1 MPRDIDPNPVRARL
15 TDDPTTFAWSSC
27 AGLCG
32 LRDDPLLVPHPAQ
45 RALGADGY
53 RALLAE
59 ALSEEDLAALRLNLQ
74 QQRAYGRDAFRAMV
88 EAKTQRLA
96 GVRSAHRPAKAKSV
110 TETG

>member
-1 MPRDIDPNPVRARL
+1 MPESSTSVVS
-15 TDDPTTFAWSSC
+15 TDEGSLRP
-27 AGLCG
+27 GLCG
-32 LRDDPLLVPHPAQ
+32 LRDDPLLAPHPVQ

-59 ALSEEDLAALRLNLQ
+59 ALGEEDLAALRLYLQ

-88 EAKTQRLA
+88 EAKTQRFA
-96 GVRSAHRPAKAKSV
+96 GVRPAHRPAKTKSI